1 MTVRKKKIRGLVRQ
15 ILESAGVTAAPVPV
29 EQIARAQGAELRMQ
43 GLEATDGSN
52 ISGFL
57 YREHGKAIIGVNAT
71 HHPNRQR
78 FTVAHE
84 LGHLLLHSGVPD
96 GIRVDDVHV
105 DRSFHL
111 RSQLSSEGTDPAER
125 EANFF
130 AAELLMPTHFLTAEA
145 LSFDL
150 VDDAAAKDLA
160 KRYGVSVQ
168 AMMIRLANL
177 GILKSDLG

>member
-15 ILESAGVTAAPVPV
+15 ILGSAGVTTAPVPV

-43 GLEATDGSN
+43 GMDVPDSSN

-57 YREHGKAIIGVNAT
+57 YRENGKATIGVNAA

-84 LGHLLLHSGVPD
+84 LGHLLLHGAAN

-130 AAELLMPTHFLTAEA
+130 AAELLMPEHFLKAEA

>member
-1 MTVRKKKIRGLVRQ
+1 MTVRKKKIRSLVQQ
-15 ILESAGVTAAPVPV
+15 ILGEAGVTKAPVPV
-29 EQIARAQGAELRMQ
+29 EQIARDQGAELRIEGM
-43 GLEATDGSN
+43 EASDNSN

-57 YREHGKAIIGVNAT
+57 YRERDKAIIGVNAA
-71 HHPNRQR
+71 HHPNRRR

-84 LGHLLLHSGVPD
+84 LGHLLLHGPAD

-105 DRSFHL
+105 DRAFHL

-130 AAELLMPTHFLTAEA
+130 AAELLMPEHFLTTEVQ
-145 LSFDL
+145 SFDPA
-150 VDDAAAKDLA
+150 DDAAAKDLA

-168 AMMIRLANL
+168 AMMIRLSNL
-177 GILKSDLG
+177 GIVKPDLG

>member
-1 MTVRKKKIRGLVRQ
+1 MTVRKKKIRGLVRH
-15 ILESAGVTAAPVPV
+15 ILKEAGVTEAPVPV
-29 EQIARAQGAELRMQ
+29 EHLVRAQGAELRMQ
-43 GLEATDGSN
+43 GLEVPDSSN

-57 YREHGKAIIGVNAT
+57 YREHGKAIIGVNAA

-84 LGHLLLHSGVPD
+84 LGHLLLHGAAD

-130 AAELLMPTHFLTAEA
+130 AAELLMPEHFLRAEA